1 MMALFRLSADEFT
14 FPNRVHPCR
23 FCSLVLRSLSSL
35 GRSRGVRYT
44 SILGWKHSDNYQS
57 IRPIS
62 FALRSSYLVKNE
74 ATGDGSYWTFGAK
87 YRHIFDLLCRWSFLI
102 LHFLLAC
109 TLARSE
115 IFGATSPI
123 VILLA
128 SVLPSF
134 LSKLLP
140 P

>member
-62 FALRSSYLVKNE
+62 FALMSSYLVKNE

-87 YRHIFDLLCRWSFLI
+87 YRHILIYSADGLSSF
-102 LHFLLAC
+102 C
-109 TLARSE
+109 TFSLPAPLARSE

-123 VILLA
+123 VILFA